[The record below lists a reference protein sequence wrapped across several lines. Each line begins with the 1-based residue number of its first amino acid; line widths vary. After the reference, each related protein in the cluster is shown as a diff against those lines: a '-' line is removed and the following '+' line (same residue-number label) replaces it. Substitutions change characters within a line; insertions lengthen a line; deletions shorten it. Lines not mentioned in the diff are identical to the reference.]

1 MARQNSRKP
10 RIKRDLRQQTY
21 NRFMLVVAILGIWIL
36 AIGIR
41 LVHLQVVQA
50 GWLKERA
57 TTQRRDIKKSKMPR
71 GTIFDRNGR
80 VLALSMSVKT
90 LYADAVNLEDIELA
104 ARTIAKLSGQKASDI
119 RKTLIDGKQSERRF
133 VPLVRGLD
141 EEAVQKYTPR
151 WSKLV
156 CRKQTCRSFPGCIG
170 ARSSGGNTRKTNWPH
185 IS

>member
-1 MARQNSRKP
+1 M
-10 RIKRDLRQQTY
+10 
-21 NRFMLVVAILGIWIL
+21 MVVAILGIWIL

-90 LYADAVNLEDIELA
+90 
-104 ARTIAKLSGQKASDI
+104 
-119 RKTLIDGKQSERRF
+119 
-133 VPLVRGLD
+133 
-141 EEAVQKYTPR
+141 
-151 WSKLV
+151 
-156 CRKQTCRSFPGCIG
+156 
-170 ARSSGGNTRKTNWPH
+170 
-185 IS
+185 